1 MSLASHIL
9 KLNPYELP
17 QVIAQIPPPPIDI
30 PMPIR
35 KALIIDGESKAI
47 DYLLRGEYK
56 MTNTSWSKLQK
67 KYSLSKNKIYSALK
81 GKRRPRGS
89 QYWQKRKQI
98 KKLDTTTSCTSL
110 GTK

>member
-1 MSLASHIL
+1 MSLASHIN

-17 QVIAQIPPPPIDI
+17 QVVAQISPPPINV

-35 KALIIDGESKAI
+35 KALTIDGK
-47 DYLLRGEYK
+47 DKVVNHLLRGEYE

-67 KYSLSKNKIYSALK
+67 KYSLSKNKIYSVLK

-89 QYWQKRKQI
+89 QY
-98 KKLDTTTSCTSL
+98 
-110 GTK
+110 